1 MGRFRF
7 KGAAAA
13 ATTGEVIKEVDCGG
27 QTVTISKG
35 NYTKKDGTQNHVI
48 VISGVGKET
57 RMGPQKALAILQ
69 AGDEIEQ
76 YFREVG
82 VIE

>member
-1 MGRFRF
+1 MNFRF
-7 KGAAAA
+7 KGVTTAAV
-13 ATTGEVIKEVDCGG
+13 GEVIKEIDCGG

-35 NYTKKDGTQNHVI
+35 SYKAKDGSTNHTI
-48 VISGVGKET
+48 VVSGVGKET
-57 RMGPQKALAILQ
+57 RMGPQKALAILA
-69 AGDEIEQ
+69 AGEEIEA